1 MNQPLAEEIRLFEEE
16 TSLRVLVAE
25 DDPTLRR
32 LLSLI
37 LRREGHE
44 VVEAR
49 DGTELLEALAATLVD
64 ARLRPFDLVVCE
76 QQLPGMP
83 GLCVLAGLRV
93 RDESTGF
100 VLLTE
105 NAELQRRARELS
117 AVALPAPFTLRAFQ
131 AAVRESAQQ
140 RPANDN
146 ARPAVAR

>member
-37 LRREGHE
+37 LRRDGHE

-49 DGTELLEALAATLVD
+49 NGTDLLEALAAPLVD
-64 ARLRPFDLVVCE
+64 GRLRPFDLIVCE
-76 QQLPGMP
+76 QWLPGMP

-93 RDESTGF
+93 RHESAGF

-105 NAELQRRARELS
+105 NAELQRRARELG

-131 AAVRESAQQ
+131 AAVRECSWQ

-146 ARPAVAR
+146 GR

>member
-1 MNQPLAEEIRLFEEE
+1 MNQTLAHEIRLYEEE

-32 LLSLI
+32 LLGLI
-37 LRREGHE
+37 LRRDGHE

-49 DGTELLEALAATLVD
+49 DGSELMEALATTLVD
-64 ARLRPFDLVVCE
+64 ARLRPFDLIVCE
-76 QQLPGMP
+76 QHLPGMP

-93 RDESTGF
+93 RDEATAF

-117 AVALPAPFTLRAFQ
+117 AVPLAAPFTLRGFQ

-146 ARPAVAR
+146 GR